1 MKKLPITEGL
11 FLETLPIDKLNDEE
25 ALKLMINEQ
34 INAGLCIKK
43 ILPEINKVIV
53 AIYDQMKNSKFGRI
67 IYSGA
72 GTSGRIGVQDG
83 AELYPTFGW
92 PKDRFKFIIAGSNEA
107 LVNSVENAEDDI
119 ADAKKQ
125 VKDININKFDVVIGL
140 AASGNTPFTCRVLE
154 LARQKRALTVAISN
168 NPEGN
173 LLNFGTHKIVINTK
187 QEVIAGSTRLKAG
200 TSQKICLN
208 LISSLVMVK
217 LGYIKNGNMI
227 NLIPNNK
234 KLRDRKLMINTDE
247 IKRKFK

>member
-43 ILPEINKVIV
+43 ILPEINEVVV
-53 AIYDQMKNSKFGRI
+53 AIHDQIQRSKHGRI

-92 PKDRFKFIIAGSNEA
+92 PKERFKFIIAGSNEA
-107 LVNSVENAEDDI
+107 LVNSIENAEDDI
-119 ADAKKQ
+119 TDAKKQ
-125 VKDININKFDVVIGL
+125 VQNIDINKFDVVIGL
-140 AASGNTPFTCRVLE
+140 AASGNTPFTCKVLE
-154 LARQKRALTVAISN
+154 IAKQRGALTVAISN

-173 LLNFGTHKIVINTK
+173 LLNFGTHKIIINTQ

-217 LGYIKNGNMI
+217 LGYIKNGNMV

-234 KLRDRKLMINTDE
+234 KLRDRKLMINANE
-247 IKRKFK
+247 GKRKFE

>member
-1 MKKLPITEGL
+1 MKKIPITEEL
-11 FLETLPIDKLNDEE
+11 FLKSLPIDKLNDKE

-34 INAGLCIKK
+34 INAGLCVKK
-43 ILPEINKVIV
+43 ILPKINKVVI
-53 AIYDQMKNSKFGRI
+53 AIYDQIKSSEHGRI

-92 PKDRFKFIIAGSNEA
+92 PKERFKFLIAGSNEA

-119 ADAKKQ
+119 TDAKKQ
-125 VKDININKFDVVIGL
+125 VKNININEFDVVIGL

-154 LARQKRALTVAISN
+154 LAKKKGALTVAISN
-168 NPEGN
+168 NPVGN
-173 LLNFGTHKIVINTK
+173 LLNFGIHKIVINTQ

-234 KLRDRKLMINTDE
+234 KLRDRKIMINAYDS
-247 IKRKFK
+247 KRTFK

>member
-1 MKKLPITEGL
+1 MTKLPITEGL

-25 ALKLMINEQ
+25 ALNLMINEQ
-34 INAGLCIKK
+34 INAGLCVKK
-43 ILPEINKVIV
+43 ILPEINKVVV
-53 AIYDQMKNSKFGRI
+53 AIYNRIKYSKYGRI

-92 PKDRFKFIIAGSNEA
+92 PKERFKFVIAGSKEA

-119 ADAKKQ
+119 IDAKKQ
-125 VKDININKFDVVIGL
+125 VKNININKFDVVIGL

-154 LARQKRALTVAISN
+154 LAKQKGALTVAISN
-168 NPEGN
+168 NPVGN
-173 LLNFGTHKIVINTK
+173 LLNFGIHKIVMNTQ

-217 LGYIKNGNMI
+217 LGYIKNGYMI

-234 KLRDRKLMINTDE
+234 KLRDRKLMINNDE
-247 IKRKFK
+247 AKKNSK

>member
-1 MKKLPITEGL
+1 MTKLPITEGL

-25 ALKLMINEQ
+25 ALNLMINEQ

-43 ILPEINKVIV
+43 ILPEINKVVV
-53 AIYDQMKNSKFGRI
+53 AIYERIKCSKYGRI

-92 PKDRFKFIIAGSNEA
+92 PKERFKFVIAGSKEA

-119 ADAKKQ
+119 IDAKKQ
-125 VKDININKFDVVIGL
+125 VKNININKFDVVIGL

-154 LARQKRALTVAISN
+154 LAKQKGALTVAISN
-168 NPEGN
+168 NPDGN
-173 LLNFGTHKIVINTK
+173 LLNFGIHKVVMNTQ

-217 LGYIKNGNMI
+217 LGYIKNGYMI

-234 KLRDRKLMINTDE
+234 KLRDRKLMINNDE
-247 IKRKFK
+247 AKKNSK